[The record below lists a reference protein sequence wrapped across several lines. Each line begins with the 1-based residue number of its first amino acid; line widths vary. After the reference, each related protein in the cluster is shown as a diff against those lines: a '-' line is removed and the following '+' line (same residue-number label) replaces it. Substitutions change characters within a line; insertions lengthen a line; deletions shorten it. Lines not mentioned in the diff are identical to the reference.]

1 MSFETRYS
9 WSPRTIRVPPA
20 KRNRRSASTSLRRP
34 WSTLSTRRCSGRSNI
49 EDASETGYQRA
60 NEVPLLR
67 RRLGEETQVAP
78 SGFVAPQDVEEGQIP
93 IVAVEPGQALQERQP
108 LRQGKVEIR
117 ARESGHGPS
126 ILWESR
132 FLRCLAA

>member
-20 KRNRRSASTSLRRP
+20 KRNRQSASTSLRNP
-34 WSTLSTRRCSGRSNI
+34 WSTSRTRRCSGRSNI
-49 EDASETGYQRA
+49 QDASEAGHQRA

-78 SGFVAPQDVEEGQIP
+78 SGFVAPQDIEEGQIP
-93 IVAVEPGQALQERQP
+93 IVTVEPGDALQERQP

-117 ARESGHGPS
+117 PRKGCHG
-126 ILWESR
+126 
-132 FLRCLAA
+132 